1 MNPRLDG
8 IESRCIRTEG
18 EIFDLDIAK
27 YEDAFRAEEY
37 LSEEFKDS
45 YKYPLRSIIFHP
57 RRGVRLF
64 IFLFMNLYRFYK
76 LPSSNE
82 NSFLF

>member
-1 MNPRLDG
+1 MNPRFDG

-45 YKYPLRSIIFHP
+45 YKYPLRSIIFHS

-64 IFLFMNLYRFYK
+64 YLFILNYL
-76 LPSSNE
+76 LN
-82 NSFLF
+82 